1 MPILLGLISLKFEI
15 VCLGFIRKTG
25 SIGDPKLEKGKIL
38 RDCRIKKMEKATT
51 ISCGT
56 VALKKEKEITRSCGT
71 VTLKKEKATTKSCGT
86 VALQKRESNNKM
98 VLV

>member
-1 MPILLGLISLKFEI
+1 MLLISLKFEI

-51 ISCGT
+51 RSRGT
-56 VALKKEKEITRSCGT
+56 VALKNGEK
-71 VTLKKEKATTKSCGT
+71 
-86 VALQKRESNNKM
+86 QQQD
-98 VLV
+98 LVGLSH